1 LSELLKEGFL
11 KEYLEANPEEPQGE
25 VISGEQTHEV
35 PINGELN
42 TISGGFSGGGSTV
55 TSAKGTQRKGR
66 DVL

>member
-55 TSAKGTQRKGR
+55 TKRKRYAKEGS
-66 DVL
+66 